1 VLLDQSGTLKAE
13 LKRGEHKS
21 LQTDRV
27 VLRPG
32 PNEEIEI
39 VQRIYRGFLE
49 ESLNEGE
56 IARQLNADG
65 LRTDL
70 GRLWTSG
77 TVHQIL
83 TNEKYIGNNVYNRKS
98 FKLKQHRVAN
108 PPEAWVRKP
117 GAFTPVVPVEWFYT
131 AQGIIQARSRRQSDT
146 ELLDRLKQLYQE
158 RGFLSG
164 ILIDETEGMASSSVY
179 ASRFGG
185 LVRAYA
191 LIGFSPDRDYAF
203 LEVNKLLRRMHPELV
218 QQVESEILALGAT
231 IERDSATDLLRIN
244 DEFSA
249 SLILARCN
257 INDAGRQRW
266 KLRLD
271 TSLRP
276 DVTIA
281 VRLNQDNAAPL
292 DYYLLP
298 WIDLGPSRLTLGEV
312 NASLLDGYRFDNL
325 SMLYN
330 MSQRASIRR
339 AA

>member
-1 VLLDQSGTLKAE
+1 
-13 LKRGEHKS
+13 
-21 LQTDRV
+21 
-27 VLRPG
+27 
-32 PNEEIEI
+32 
-39 VQRIYRGFLE
+39 
-49 ESLNEGE
+49 
-56 IARQLNADG
+56 
-65 LRTDL
+65 
-70 GRLWTSG
+70 
-77 TVHQIL
+77 
-83 TNEKYIGNNVYNRKS
+83 
-98 FKLKQHRVAN
+98 VAN

-281 VRLNQDNAAPL
+281 VRLNQDNTAPL